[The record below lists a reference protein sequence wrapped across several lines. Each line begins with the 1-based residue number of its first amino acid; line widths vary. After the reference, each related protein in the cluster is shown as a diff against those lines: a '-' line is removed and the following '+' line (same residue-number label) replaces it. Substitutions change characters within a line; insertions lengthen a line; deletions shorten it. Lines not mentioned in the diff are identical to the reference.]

1 MQQPLTLEIRGMS
14 CGHCVKAVNSALS
27 RMDGVT
33 VDNVAIGS
41 AAVTFDPARVSADA
55 IEAAVRD
62 EGYEV
67 VSRA

>member
-1 MQQPLTLEIRGMS
+1 MQQPLSLEIRGMS
-14 CGHCVKAVNSALS
+14 CGHCVKSVSAALAKV
-27 RMDGVT
+27 DGVT
-33 VDNVAIGS
+33 IDNVAIGS

-62 EGYEV
+62 EGYDV

>member
-1 MQQPLTLEIRGMS
+1 MQQPLTLEIRGMT

-27 RMDGVT
+27 SMDGVT